1 MLKDFFHSLKND
13 FRLILLRKNVDYDK
27 AIHYYF
33 IDKGVAYISCK
44 VTGLDDVICHYSVP
58 GYEILSEDF
67 SNYLER
73 IMEHIPEKY
82 PLVLEITG
90 HKFSPDEQTRIEDA
104 IWTQFELRF
113 GSAQKQQRS
122 NIIRIIWFTVF
133 LVLSV
138 ILLMN
143 TQNMVY
149 EMAWVLFWFFGD
161 RLIEYILLDELDISR
176 KKMHIAQILS
186 MKVVFT
192 EKYSD
197 DDLSE
202 REAASYRSEVIENVM
217 DDEI

>member
-13 FRLILLRKNVDYDK
+13 FRLVLLRKNVDYDK
-27 AIHYYF
+27 AVRYYF

-90 HKFSPDEQTRIEDA
+90 HKFSPEEQTRIEDA

-122 NIIRIIWFTVF
+122 SIIRIIWFTVF

-143 TQNMVY
+143 TQNLAY

-192 EKYSD
+192 ENYSD